1 MLERLDSTMFL
12 AIDFTSVNRPMD
24 LPEGL
29 YEQEIH
35 TLERADR
42 MVRASLILYAKV
54 GDDGPTAA
62 DLLIGELGGSVRATD
77 FMKLPDGSW
86 RDADGLRAKAL
97 EMLIPKQVLE
107 MPAIEV
113 ICGNAIEVKHEQ

>member
-1 MLERLDSTMFL
+1 MFL
-12 AIDFTSVNRPMD
+12 TIDFASVNRSVD

-35 TLERADR
+35 TLERADK

-54 GDDGPTAA
+54 GGDGPTAA

-86 RDADGLRAKAL
+86 RDADGLRARSL